1 MRWFSKCRWKKVSSP
16 IPIQSKDLKF
26 MHAPG
31 SPGGFVR
38 TQITGF
44 TLWLFWEFELLT
56 SSYVMPM
63 LLAQELHPELDQCIL
78 TLLKAKK
85 IEVIGYCENKTHKKN
100 KRTNWRLSSNLLRVL
115 MSRVLD
121 VTFRST
127 VDKEKHKSRES
138 SGDSS
143 CTCGR
148 HEEPGWCYSGI
159 SQQWRAWVFY
169 TESPSKG
176 QRPSFALNWKLP
188 VSR

>member
-1 MRWFSKCRWKKVSSP
+1 MRWFSKSRWKKVSSS
-16 IPIQSKDLKF
+16 IPIQSKGLKF

-44 TLWLFWEFELLT
+44 TLWLSWEFELLT
-56 SSYVMPM
+56 SSHVIPM

-85 IEVIGYCENKTHKKN
+85 IEVIGYCKKKN
-100 KRTNWRLSSNLLRVL
+100 KPWRLSSHLLRVL

-127 VDKEKHKSRES
+127 VDKEKQKQRKQRRFYMWETWGTRVMLQWDKPTVES
-138 SGDSS
+138 MGFLY
-143 CTCGR
+143 
-148 HEEPGWCYSGI
+148 W
-159 SQQWRAWVFY
+159 
-169 TESPSKG
+169 ES
-176 QRPSFALNWKLP
+176 F
-188 VSR
+188 